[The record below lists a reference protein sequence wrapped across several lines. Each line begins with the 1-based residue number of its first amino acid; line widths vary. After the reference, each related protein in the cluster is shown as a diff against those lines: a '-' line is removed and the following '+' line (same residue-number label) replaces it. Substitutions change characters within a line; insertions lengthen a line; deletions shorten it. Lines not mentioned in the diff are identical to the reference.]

1 MADFQPQLQ
10 EEKREKWR
18 GGGEYR
24 GRMKE
29 RKKRTDQAMHLIIYE
44 KDKGKH
50 FLPYLQLGGVFILPT
65 KYREV
70 L

>member
-1 MADFQPQLQ
+1 M
-10 EEKREKWR
+10 E